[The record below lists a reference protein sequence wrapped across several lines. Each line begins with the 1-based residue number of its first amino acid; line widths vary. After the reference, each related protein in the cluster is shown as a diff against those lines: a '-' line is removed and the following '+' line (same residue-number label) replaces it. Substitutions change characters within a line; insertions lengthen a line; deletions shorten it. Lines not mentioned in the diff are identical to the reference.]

1 MPKVQIK
8 GFEVLGEVHNGPNS
22 EVYQGRD
29 LKTGDVVAV
38 KHISQEKLR
47 AQKLFRHIKNEYR
60 VGRLLLKNPGG
71 HPPHPGITMVHSLR
85 VKRRLLR
92 TVGYDMIME
101 YVEGSNLDE
110 LKGFEVREI
119 ATLYYRV
126 AKALRFMHL
135 RGYVHADIKPSNIL
149 VGGDLSIKLID
160 FGLSCKM
167 NTCFKSARGTPDYM
181 APEQVERRRIDM
193 RTDVYNLGATVYKLL
208 TGRFVPSTMPN
219 PNKIDEIFIAARQ
232 AQPMAVREA
241 NPNVP
246 PGFANLVVKSC
257 QRKKKHRPQSM
268 NAVIAAL
275 ESVYPNLA
283 SDSQSR

>member
-1 MPKVQIK
+1 MPKVQVK
-8 GFEVLGEVHNGPNS
+8 GFEVLEELHNGPNS
-22 EVYQGRD
+22 EVYKCRD
-29 LKTGDVVAV
+29 VKTGEVMAV

-60 VGRLLLKNPGG
+60 VGRLLYKNPGG
-71 HPPHPGITMVHSLR
+71 HPPHPGITVVHCLR
-85 VKRRLLR
+85 VKRRLMR
-92 TVGYDMIME
+92 TVGYDMVME
-101 YVEGSNLDE
+101 YVSGSNLAE

-119 ATLYYRV
+119 ATIYYRA
-126 AKALRFMHL
+126 AKALQFMHL

-149 VGGDLSIKLID
+149 VTQDLGVKLID
-160 FGLSCKM
+160 FGLSCKT
-167 NTCFKSARGTPDYM
+167 NTRFKSARGTPDYM

-193 RTDVYNLGATVYKLL
+193 KTDVYNLGAAIYRLL
-208 TGRFVPSTMPN
+208 TGRFVPATMPN
-219 PNKIDEIFIAARQ
+219 PNKLDEIFLAARQ
-232 AQPMAVREA
+232 AEPISVREI
-241 NPNVP
+241 NLNVP

-283 SDSQSR
+283 SDSQPR